1 MKGEVFLNKLFY
13 STVLLGN
20 KDLYL
25 KLLSFHFP
33 AIVYIRFSESR
44 IIWFNFFSFHLNL
57 QTPKVYIH
65 RTGSEKLRASAKL
78 DRSRVNSED
87 EGHYVSSF
95 FVPLPTIGM
104 NSYDLLNFFTR

>member
-1 MKGEVFLNKLFY
+1 M
-13 STVLLGN
+13 T
-20 KDLYL
+20 
-25 KLLSFHFP
+25 
-33 AIVYIRFSESR
+33 
-44 IIWFNFFSFHLNL
+44 
-57 QTPKVYIH
+57 
-65 RTGSEKLRASAKL
+65 RASAKL